1 MSWPNY
7 RKAHIIFRV
16 IVFLNTE
23 NTEGTENLAVQI
35 FGSSISVIFV
45 VLIFKHRGRRVHRE
59 LSSTNYWIF
68 PLCDLRDLRGSNF

>member
-59 LSSTNYWIF
+59 LSGTNFWICRH
-68 PLCDLRDLRGSNF
+68 CDLCEHSGSNF